1 MAMQP
6 EIRYINAYVSGT
18 AAPQPEKRPHKRT
31 TAQLPKVQKQQKYV
45 IPVDVVALGGIL
57 TAIVLVI
64 MLTVSLVQ
72 MNQARQE
79 AKIYREYAVSLQEE
93 NAQLEDTYTS
103 GYDLEEVRQIA
114 TAMGMVPVEEV
125 PHLQM
130 QVTTPEVAQEPTAW
144 ESFWAFFLGM
154 FA

>member
-18 AAPQPEKRPHKRT
+18 AAPQPEKRPQKRPS
-31 TAQLPKVQKQQKYV
+31 AQLPKIKKQQRYV
-45 IPVDVVALGGIL
+45 IPVDLVAVGGIL
-57 TAIVLVI
+57 AAIVLVI
-64 MLTVSLVQ
+64 MLTVGLVQ
-72 MNQARQE
+72 MNQAQQE
-79 AKIYREYAVSLQEE
+79 SEIYREYAMSLQEE
-93 NAQLEDTYTS
+93 NAQLQDTYTS

-114 TAMGMVPVEEV
+114 TAMGMVPVEQV
-125 PHLQM
+125 THLQM
-130 QVTTPEVAQEPTAW
+130 QVTTPEVTQEPTAW

>member
-18 AAPQPEKRPHKRT
+18 AAPQPEKRPQKRT
-31 TAQLPKVQKQQKYV
+31 MAQLPKAKKQLRYV
-45 IPVDVVALGGIL
+45 IPVDLVALGGIL
-57 TAIVLVI
+57 SAVVLVI
-64 MLTVSLVQ
+64 MLTVGLVQ
-72 MNQARQE
+72 MNQAQQE
-79 AKIYREYAVSLQEE
+79 AKIYRDYAMSLQQE
-93 NAQLEDTYTS
+93 NAQLQDTYTS

-114 TAMGMVPVEEV
+114 IAMGMVPMEEV

-130 QVTTPEVAQEPTAW
+130 QVETPQVEQEPTAW
-144 ESFWAFFLGM
+144 ESFWTFFLGM

>member
-18 AAPQPEKRPHKRT
+18 AAPQPEKRPQKRS
-31 TAQLPKVQKQQKYV
+31 TAQLPKIKKQQKYV
-45 IPVDVVALGGIL
+45 IPVDLVALGGIL
-57 TAIVLVI
+57 AAVVLVI
-64 MLTVSLVQ
+64 MLTVGLVQ
-72 MNQARQE
+72 MNQAQQE
-79 AKIYREYAVSLQEE
+79 AKIYREYAASLQEE
-93 NAQLEDTYTS
+93 NAQLQDTYTS

-114 TAMGMVPVEEV
+114 LAMGMVPVEQV

-130 QVTTPEVAQEPTAW
+130 QVTAPQVTQEPSPW
-144 ESFWAFFLGM
+144 ESFWTFFLGM

>member
-18 AAPQPEKRPHKRT
+18 AAPQPEKRPQKRT
-31 TAQLPKVQKQQKYV
+31 LAQLPKVKKQLRYV
-45 IPVDVVALGGIL
+45 IPVDLVALGGIL
-57 TAIVLVI
+57 SAVVLVI
-64 MLTVSLVQ
+64 MLTVGLVQ
-72 MNQARQE
+72 MNQAKNE
-79 AKIYREYAVSLQEE
+79 AQAYQAYAVSLQEE
-93 NAQLEDTYTS
+93 NAQLQDTYKS
-103 GYDLEEVRQIA
+103 GYDLEEIRQIA
-114 TAMGMVPVEEV
+114 TAMGMVPVEQV

-130 QVTTPEVAQEPTAW
+130 QVVTPQEEPEPTAL